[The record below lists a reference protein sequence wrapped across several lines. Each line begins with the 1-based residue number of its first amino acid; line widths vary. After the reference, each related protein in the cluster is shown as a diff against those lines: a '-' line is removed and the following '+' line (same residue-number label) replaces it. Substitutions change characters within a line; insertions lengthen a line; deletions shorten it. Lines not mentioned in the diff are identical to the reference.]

1 MSIMLQISSLRKKPL
16 FHVNGKKLSL
26 KIRLYIQK
34 VEKIPGHISRSVSI
48 IFIASFISLLLAGCA
63 VFKKE
68 PVKIK
73 ETALIKI
80 VSKEYPEF
88 VDDMD
93 YDGLEY
99 SISRSISYL
108 DRVPTARTFR
118 FGKDVF
124 DTAHMKRSM
133 EHFLRFIK
141 TEPSNK
147 HLRRY
152 IDSNY
157 IVYRSIGRDNR
168 GQVLFTGYYEP
179 FLAGS
184 LTKSAEY
191 RFPIYERPDNL
202 TTIDLSL
209 FFPRFKGETIVGR
222 YVNQSVIPY
231 YDRKAIEEE
240 MVLAGNARQIA
251 WLKDRIDLFFLQ
263 IQGSGKIYLNNGKA
277 INVHY
282 HTTNGKPYRSIG
294 KLLIDKGIIP
304 REEMSM
310 QKIRDYLRKNP
321 EEVEAVLNYNPSYVF
336 FKIEKDGPLGY
347 LEVKLTP
354 GRSIAL
360 DRRIFPLAG
369 LAFVET
375 QKPLID
381 GAGQIYRWT
390 EFSRFVLNHDT
401 GGAIRGP
408 GRADLFWGSGAYA
421 EIAAGHMQH
430 IGKLYFLILK
440 PDVI

>member
-1 MSIMLQISSLRKKPL
+1 M
-16 FHVNGKKLSL
+16 NL
-26 KIRLYIQK
+26 KIRLYVKK
-34 VEKIPGHISRSVSI
+34 VVKYQGHISISNSI
-48 IFIASFISLLLAGCA
+48 IFIISSIFLLLVGCA
-63 VFKKE
+63 VFKKA
-68 PVKIK
+68 PVEIK
-73 ETALIKI
+73 ESVLIKI
-80 VSKEYPEF
+80 VPKQYPEF

-93 YDGLEY
+93 CDGLQY
-99 SISRSISYL
+99 SISQSISYL
-108 DRVPTARTFR
+108 DRIPADRMFR
-118 FGKDVF
+118 FGREVF
-124 DTAHMKRSM
+124 DTAHMKKSM

-141 TEPSNK
+141 TEPSNEQ
-147 HLRRY
+147 LRRY
-152 IDSNY
+152 INANY
-157 IVYRSIGRDNR
+157 IVYRSIGRDHR

-179 FLAGS
+179 FLDGS

-191 RFPIYERPDNL
+191 RFPIYEHPDDL
-202 TTIDLSL
+202 MTIDLSL
-209 FFPRFKGETIVGR
+209 FSPRFKGETIVGR

-231 YDRKAIEEE
+231 YDRKTIEEE
-240 MVLAGNARQIA
+240 MVLAGRARQIA
-251 WLKDRIDLFFLQ
+251 WLKDRVDLFFLQ
-263 IQGSGKIYLNNGKA
+263 IQGSGKIHLNNGKA

-310 QKIRDYLRKNP
+310 QKIREYLRKHP
-321 EEVEAVLNYNPSYVF
+321 EKVEAVLNYNPSYVF
-336 FKIEKDGPLGY
+336 FKIEEEGPLGY

-360 DRRIFPLAG
+360 DRRIFPLSG
-369 LAFVET
+369 LAFIET

-381 GAGQIYRWT
+381 GDGGIYRWT
-390 EFSRFVLNHDT
+390 GFSRFVLNHDT

-408 GRADLFWGSGAYA
+408 GRADLFWGSGDYA

-430 IGKLYFLILK
+430 TGKLYFLILK